1 MSEAVPESQRNTV
14 LLFTRF
20 GLGHAP
26 EELQNKLVG
35 KFLSLLIESGDL
47 PAKIVFYT
55 DGVKLTCSGSPVIEQ
70 LKQLEASGVELVIC
84 STCLEY
90 FSLRDQVQ
98 VGIVGGMPDILEAL
112 QKAPKVVSL

>member
-1 MSEAVPESQRNTV
+1 TPKSRRNTV
-14 LLFTRF
+14 YLFTRF

-26 EELQNKLVG
+26 EELQTKLVG

-47 PAKIVFYT
+47 PAKVVFYT
-55 DGVKLTCSGSPVIEQ
+55 EGVKLVCSGSPVIDQ
-70 LKQLEASGVELVIC
+70 LKQFEAAGVELVIC
-84 STCLEY
+84 STCLE
-90 FSLRDQVQ
+90 FLGLSDQVQ